1 MVTREIEINNIKKF
15 VKNCTTNGLLIEKV
29 LLFGSVLSGNATE
42 NSDIDV
48 MIFSDKFSDDYFE
61 NIRLYSKSVRGFHN
75 FDVKAYNTKKYYGG
89 DLFIDEVKKD
99 CLEISI

>member
-1 MVTREIEINNIKKF
+1 MVTAEIEINNIKKF
-15 VKNCTTNGLLIEKV
+15 VKNCTANGLQIEKA
-29 LLFGSVLSGNATE
+29 LLFGSVVSGTSNE
-42 NSDIDV
+42 NSDVDV
-48 MIFSDKFSDDYFE
+48 MIFSDNFSDDYFE

-75 FDVKAYNTKKYYGG
+75 FDIKAYNTKKYYEG